1 MKTMGGALH
10 RMFGKHPGD
19 LGMSW
24 AAHGRGAVAIGAR
37 MVGAGLAC
45 FVHAVVPGWFTQ
57 TAGRTV
63 VALHEHMTKR
73 RAGAAN
79 PAQWPDYEI

>member
-1 MKTMGGALH
+1 
-10 RMFGKHPGD
+10 
-19 LGMSW
+19 
-24 AAHGRGAVAIGAR
+24 

>member
-1 MKTMGGALH
+1 MRQSLGRL
-10 RMFGKHPGD
+10 FGEHPAQ

-24 AAHGRGAVAIGAR
+24 LVHGRGAVSIGAS
-37 MVGAGLAC
+37 MVGAGFAC
-45 FVHAVVPGWFTQ
+45 FVHAAVPGWFTQ

-63 VALHEHMTKR
+63 ARLHEQMHRR

-79 PAQWPDYEI
+79 PEQWPDYEI

>member
-1 MKTMGGALH
+1 MRQSLGRL
-10 RMFGKHPGD
+10 FDEHPKQ

-24 AAHGRGAVAIGAR
+24 LEHGRGAVAIGAT

-63 VALHEHMTKR
+63 ARLHEHMQQR

-79 PAQWPDYEI
+79 PEQWPDYEI

>member
-1 MKTMGGALH
+1 
-10 RMFGKHPGD
+10 
-19 LGMSW
+19 
-24 AAHGRGAVAIGAR
+24 

-63 VALHEHMTKR
+63 ARLHEHMQQR

-79 PAQWPDYEI
+79 PEQWPDYEI